1 MCCDLV
7 FLSTSWAYTTIVLL
21 ITPITLVLLQTTAYR
36 TKLKLLQIADA
47 AESIFIQDLYVQI
60 SQNYNQMLIVYSHF
74 EDLRAGHTSMFSFNA
89 SNWFA
94 PGVNT
99 RHYDLPWQ
107 SHSLVRLVPPRRG
120 LFCVFVTFRLGEK

>member
-21 ITPITLVLLQTTAYR
+21 ITPITLVLLQTTADR
-36 TKLKLLQIADA
+36 TKFVLYTADA
-47 AESIFIQDLYVQI
+47 AESIFIQDVQI
-60 SQNYNQMLIVYSHF
+60 SQNYNHMLMMLIVYSHF
-74 EDLRAGHTSMFSFNA
+74 EDLRAGHASMFSFNA